1 MQSQELFRSQ
11 MPGSR
16 MFATSALP
24 RPTDPLQRRVV
35 DLEEQVKFLQAE
47 NERAVSPKACDSDRL
62 LLELILLCLPALTS
76 AKIPRSI

>member
-24 RPTDPLQRRVV
+24 RPADPLQRRVV

-47 NERAVSPKACDSDRL
+47 NERAVS
-62 LLELILLCLPALTS
+62 
-76 AKIPRSI
+76 